1 MKSMNIFSKVFV
13 LATLWTVVFL
23 GLAGY
28 AGGKAFQQDPDLI
41 QKVSDKYKVSIHMG
55 GMSKKYGSKN
65 YVETK
70 NSWTFPATVTAINMK
85 SISGNFSLKKSSG
98 TEIVVT
104 ATGGLDVNRGPQL
117 LETKQ
122 EGTTLTLHEP
132 DNEAARGLEV
142 NIEIPASLVGTFDIA
157 TVSGDLSFENLQ
169 AKELS
174 LKTVSGDMTLNQVT
188 AETLEIAGVS
198 ADLKATNCEIKNVS
212 GKTVSGDV
220 EFSSQKPAGFD
231 LVTVS
236 GDIKMKLPKSQDTKF
251 ILNTTSGEIQNAHGS
266 AKTGALEVKVYT
278 TSGDIEIE

>member
-1 MKSMNIFSKVFV
+1 MKSMNVFSKVFV

-28 AGGKAFQQDPDLI
+28 AGGKAFQQDPDLV
-41 QKVSDKYKVSIHMG
+41 QKVSDKYKVSIHVS

-70 NSWTFPATVTAINMK
+70 NSWTFPATATEINLK
-85 SISGNFSLKKSSG
+85 SIGGNFSIKKSSG

-122 EGTTLTLHEP
+122 DGTTLTLQEP
-132 DNEAARGLEV
+132 DNEATRGLEV
-142 NIEIPASLVGTFDIA
+142 NIEIPASLIGTFDVG

-169 AKELS
+169 AKELT

-188 AETLEIAGVS
+188 ADALTIAGVS
-198 ADLKATNCEIKNVS
+198 ADLKATNCNIKNVT

-231 LVTVS
+231 LTTVS
-236 GDIKMKLPKSQDTKF
+236 GDIKMKLPKMENTKF
-251 ILNTTSGEIQNAHGS
+251 DLSTTSGEIQNAHGS
-266 AKTGALEVKVYT
+266 VKTGTLEVKVFT

>member
-1 MKSMNIFSKVFV
+1 MKSMNVFSKVFV

-28 AGGKAFQQDPDLI
+28 AGGKAFEKDPDLV
-41 QKVSDKYKVSIHMG
+41 QKVSDKYNVSIHIG

-70 NSWTFPATVTAINMK
+70 NSWTFPATTTQINLK
-85 SISGNFSLKKSSG
+85 SISGNFSIKKSSG

-122 EGTTLTLHEP
+122 DGTTLTLQEP
-132 DNEAARGLEV
+132 DNEATRQLEV
-142 NIEIPASLVGTFDIA
+142 NIEIPASLISKFDVA

-188 AETLEIAGVS
+188 AEILAIAGVS
-198 ADLKATNCEIKNVS
+198 ADLKATNCDIKKVT

-220 EFSSQKPAGFD
+220 EFNSQKPAGFD
-231 LVTVS
+231 LTTVS
-236 GDIKMKLPKSQDTKF
+236 GDIKMKLPKMDNTKF
-251 ILNTTSGEIQNAHGS
+251 DLTTTSGDIQNAHGS
-266 AKTGALEVKVYT
+266 TKTGALEVKIYT